1 MCIEHANARQLHI
14 LNVQFWAWEKELES
28 HRSTS
33 HLCFVNYSRITLCWV
48 KTCSDYWLSP
58 GWFLWGNWLEVE
70 CSCILQAVVWWC
82 VRAFWS
88 CGGLGA
94 DIKQLC
100 ALWTWAT
107 SASWQTVMQ
116 SQQRCTHAIHAAYGH
131 IVQSPENNNKK
142 RDTHAS
148 LLAQGTLFWLYWSHT
163 QAHPPPDWL

>member
-33 HLCFVNYSRITLCWV
+33 HLFCQLFKNYLV
-48 KTCSDYWLSP
+48 LGKDMQWLLAVTWMIFMRQLIRGGVLMHFTSSCVMVCA
-58 GWFLWGNWLEVE
+58 GFL
-70 CSCILQAVVWWC
+70 VVW
-82 VRAFWS
+82 
-88 CGGLGA
+88 GLGA

-116 SQQRCTHAIHAAYGH
+116 SQQRCTHAIHAAYAH

-142 RDTHAS
+142 HDTHAS